1 MNVDK
6 EEKSKYKY
14 RSSKNFKTVLNRNDL
29 KYLTSNSLTQLE
41 KKRTMNAHCL
51 TANAQIFTFL
61 A

>member
-14 RSSKNFKTVLNRNDL
+14 RSSRNFKTVLNRNDL

-41 KKRTMNAHCL
+41 KKELWMLFASLQMHRYLH
-51 TANAQIFTFL
+51 F
-61 A
+61 